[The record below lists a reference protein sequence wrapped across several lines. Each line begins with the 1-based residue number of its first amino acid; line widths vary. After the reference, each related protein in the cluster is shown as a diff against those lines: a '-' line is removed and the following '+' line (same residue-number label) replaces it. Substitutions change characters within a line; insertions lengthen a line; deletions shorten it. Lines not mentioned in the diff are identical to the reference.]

1 MGGGTLQAG
10 ADASMLP
17 AMERIAVVS
26 AKRTPIGKFLGGLS
40 PLTAVDLGAHAVVAA
55 LATAGVAP
63 TDVEECIMGQA
74 RQLGSGPNPARQVA
88 IKAGCGDGCVA
99 MTVNKACGSSLKAI
113 DLARAAILLDG
124 RKVVVAGGMESM
136 TNIPFLL
143 PDFRNGYRLGHVE
156 VKDGNYQDGFT
167 CGILGEPMGMT
178 AEYLA
183 DDYKI
188 GRGEQDEY
196 ALRSHQRAEAAQKA
210 GRFGDEIAPVTI
222 QGKKAAVTV
231 ATDEHVRQGV
241 ALDDLQRLPPVFRPK
256 VGTVHAGNSSGIT
269 DGGAAL
275 VLMPASEVARRGLR
289 PLAWLGA
296 SATAGVAPRI
306 MGIGPV
312 PAVKTLLQKTG
323 RQLADFDLVELN
335 EAFAAQMLACL
346 RELPVAAD
354 RLNVNGG
361 AIALGHPIG
370 ATGARIV
377 VTVLHELARRGGKRG
392 LATLCMSGGM
402 GLAIEFER

>member
-1 MGGGTLQAG
+1 
-10 ADASMLP
+10 
-17 AMERIAVVS
+17 MERIAVVT
-26 AKRTPIGKFLGGLS
+26 AVRTPIGKFLGGLAPCS
-40 PLTAVDLGAHAVVAA
+40 AVDLGAHAVQAA
-55 LATAGVAP
+55 LARAGVAP
-63 TDVEECIMGQA
+63 AEVEEVLFGQA

-88 IKAGCGDGCVA
+88 IRAGCGDACVA
-99 MTVNKACGSSLKAI
+99 TTINKACGSSLKAI
-113 DLARAAILLDG
+113 DLGRAAILLDG
-124 RKVVVAGGMESM
+124 RSVVVVGGMESM

-143 PDFRNGYRLGHVE
+143 PNFRQGYRLGHVE

-183 DDYKI
+183 DDYGI
-188 GRGEQDEY
+188 ARAEQDDF
-196 ALRSHQRAEAAQKA
+196 ALQSHQKGEAAQRA
-210 GRFGDEIAPVTI
+210 GRFQDEIAPVQLAGRKGPVTI
-222 QGKKAAVTV
+222 D
-231 ATDEHVRQGV
+231 TDEHIRQGV
-241 ALDDLQRLPPVFRPK
+241 GLADLAKLPPVFRPK
-256 VGTVHAGNSSGIT
+256 GGTVHAGNSSGIT
-269 DGGAAL
+269 DGAAAL
-275 VLMPASEVARRGLR
+275 VLMPEREVARRGLR

-312 PAVKTLLQKTG
+312 PAVRQLLQRTG
-323 RQLADFDLVELN
+323 RALADYDLVELN

-346 RELPVAAD
+346 RELPIPAD

-377 VTVLHELARRGGKRG
+377 VTLLHELARRGGRRG

-402 GLAIEFER
+402 GMAFEFER